1 MNVITLFMVGFLL
14 VAEKKTSA
22 IFKVQYKVI
31 VQHLK
36 KNHQFYALLFCVEI
50 IAISIKHS
58 VNIWLRVQL
67 QRIEFIYFLLA
78 DKLTGDH

>member
-1 MNVITLFMVGFLL
+1 MSYLYNKDNYFYLIQLMSLVSCLAQMQHSKITHSYPMNVITLFMVGFLL

-36 KNHQFYALLFCVEI
+36 MYCN
-50 IAISIKHS
+50 
-58 VNIWLRVQL
+58 
-67 QRIEFIYFLLA
+67 
-78 DKLTGDH
+78 